1 MIECWCIFN
10 LPLSGLDGG
19 ASKPFCNDF
28 APPQKIER
36 QPQQDP
42 SILDGENT
50 PNSDG
55 RVMIFDKTMSLNQTM
70 LFKLCDS

>member
-19 ASKPFCNDF
+19 TSKPFCNDF
-28 APPQKIER
+28 VPKIES
-36 QPQQDP
+36 QPQQNP
-42 SILDGENT
+42 SILGGENT
-50 PNSDG
+50 PNSVG
-55 RVMIFDKTMSLNQTM
+55 RGMIFDKTMSLNQTM